1 MPTINLEQIIET
13 VGQSIST
20 TGQIAEKAPVE
31 KPTGK
36 TKGMKRSSTSNKKEC
51 KKTKIDWKNVSAID
65 FSEYLKTLRRPQSI
79 NVDQEAIIQQSIMPT
94 DNVDEMGV
102 FLKQKYAKIEDDE
115 TILMSNYLQLGVY
128 LRDAQK
134 RFKRYKKESKDE
146 ITWYEW
152 LYEKVKISGE
162 KARQL
167 TGLAKLV
174 EEYPKLKDL
183 QISFTCMRAMKT
195 KIESVFKSNP
205 KIALEWK

>member
-1 MPTINLEQIIET
+1 MR
-13 VGQSIST
+13 
-20 TGQIAEKAPVE
+20 KY
-31 KPTGK
+31 
-36 TKGMKRSSTSNKKEC
+36 SSTLNKKEC
-51 KKTKIDWKNVSAID
+51 RKTKIDWKNMSAID
-65 FSEYLKTLRRPQSI
+65 FNEYLKTLRWPQSI
-79 NVDQEAIIQQSIMPT
+79 NVDQEAIIQQSVMPT

-134 RFKRYKKESKDE
+134 HFKRYKKESKDK

-152 LYEKVKISGE
+152 LYEKVKIRGE

-195 KIESVFKSNP
+195 KIESVFRSNQ

>member
-1 MPTINLEQIIET
+1 MDIKSDKQYPKMPTITIEQI
-13 VGQSIST
+13 
-20 TGQIAEKAPVE
+20 
-31 KPTGK
+31 TGK
-36 TKGMKRSSTSNKKEC
+36 PRGKKRSSTSNKKVKGC
-51 KKTKIDWKNVSAID
+51 KKTKIDRKNMSAID
-65 FSEYLKTLRRPQSI
+65 FNEYLKTLRRRQSI
-79 NVDQEAIIQQSIMPT
+79 NVDQEAIIQQSVMPT

-102 FLKQKYAKIEDDE
+102 FLKQIYSKIEDDE
-115 TILMSNYLQLGVY
+115 TILMNNYLQLGVY

-134 RFKRYKKESKDE
+134 RFKLYKKESKDE

-152 LYEKVKISGE
+152 LYENTKISGE